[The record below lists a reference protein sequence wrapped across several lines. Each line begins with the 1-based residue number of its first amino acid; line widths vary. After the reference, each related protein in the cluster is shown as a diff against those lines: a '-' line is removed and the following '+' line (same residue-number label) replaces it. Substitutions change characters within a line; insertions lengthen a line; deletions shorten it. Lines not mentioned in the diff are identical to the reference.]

1 VNSLKKNSCRWYF
14 LAAPSWSIWSQGR
27 HPKFLLNFVS
37 WSSRRGRCLYSIYSS
52 VSSSQLAPTVVG
64 HVKLEKLECKGR
76 RSSMKPSQKTFKA
89 SSKLQTVGPV
99 SKKYGICVCVCV
111 CVCVWIFFLWFGR
124 EIYEWIELGGAN
136 SGVACLWEI
145 FQL

>member
-1 VNSLKKNSCRWYF
+1 
-14 LAAPSWSIWSQGR
+14 
-27 HPKFLLNFVS
+27 
-37 WSSRRGRCLYSIYSS
+37 

-111 CVCVWIFFLWFGR
+111 CVCGFSFFDLGERSMNELNWVGPIQALLVCGKFSNYK
-124 EIYEWIELGGAN
+124 IYPVI
-136 SGVACLWEI
+136 
-145 FQL
+145 